1 MNKAQIFIK
10 RHGASLALCVLLAA
24 SIGGSYLLM
33 QQKSAKLE
41 TMKAELQKG
50 AEQITALTNDI
61 GTLKTESEMAKKELE
76 EFKVKHQNQ
85 SEDLAAFAKQAA
97 ACEDIKKKLNIKK

>member
-10 RHGASLALCVLLAA
+10 RHGISLALGVLLTA
-24 SIGGSYLLM
+24 SLGGGYFLL
-33 QQKSAKLE
+33 QQKSNTIE
-41 TMKAELQKG
+41 SMKGELQKS
-50 AEQITALTNDI
+50 AQQITALTNDI
-61 GTLKTESEMAKKELE
+61 GTLKTEAEMAKKELE

-97 ACEDIKKKLNIKK
+97 ACEDIKKKLNVRK

>member
-10 RHGASLALCVLLAA
+10 RHGTTLALCALLVA
-24 SIGGSYLLM
+24 SLGGGYFLI
-33 QQKSAKLE
+33 QQKNATLE

-50 AEQITALTNDI
+50 TEQITALTNDI
-61 GTLKTESEMAKKELE
+61 GTLKTEAEMAKKELE
-76 EFKVKHQNQ
+76 EFKAQHQNQ

-97 ACEDIKKKLNIKK
+97 ACEDIKKKLNVKK